1 MLKYIYENKNNDLL
15 LGMLY
20 FEFLSEPKYKRKN
33 KNEI

>member
-1 MLKYIYENKNNDLL
+1 MQIKNNDLL

-20 FEFLSEPKYKRKN
+20 FEFLSEPKYKREN

>member
-1 MLKYIYENKNNDLL
+1 MQTKNNDLL

-20 FEFLSEPKYKRKN
+20 FEFLSELKYKRKN